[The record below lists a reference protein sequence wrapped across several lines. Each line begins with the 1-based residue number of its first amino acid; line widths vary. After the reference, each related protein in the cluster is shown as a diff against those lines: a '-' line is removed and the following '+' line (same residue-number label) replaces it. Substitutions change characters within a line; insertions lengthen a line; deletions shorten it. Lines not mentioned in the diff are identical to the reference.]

1 MSHSHLSDDRLI
13 EIYFDLDVTATDR
26 AHLQDCDA
34 CRARRSNL
42 AETLDDVRRH
52 FIGDAV
58 AAGHSPRSGS
68 RVGGLRGGYARYT
81 NRAIVLK
88 RTAYVSGVAV
98 SGLYRL
104 ADKSSSTLTIS
115 GRGAPNGR
123 LTFHGNGSVT
133 GRLGGHKLTLKA
145 AAARVVHKR
154 SWRFGL
160 GPIPALREG

>member
-1 MSHSHLSDDRLI
+1 
-13 EIYFDLDVTATDR
+13 
-26 AHLQDCDA
+26 
-34 CRARRSNL
+34 
-42 AETLDDVRRH
+42 
-52 FIGDAV
+52 
-58 AAGHSPRSGS
+58 
-68 RVGGLRGGYARYT
+68 
-81 NRAIVLK
+81 VLK

-115 GRGAPNGR
+115 GRGAPSGR

-133 GRLGGHKLTLKA
+133 GRLGGHRLTLKA